1 MTQLINPTILVVGL
15 GKMGGTLVNGWLAQD
30 VDSKKIHVVEP
41 NPIQVMG
48 LNCKTL
54 NIYQGPREININ
66 FFPDIIL
73 FAIKPQ
79 IMDMVVPEYE
89 RFKEKSTYI
98 SIAAG
103 KNIAFF
109 ESLLGSDSSII
120 RTMPNTPASIG
131 EGITIACGNRNTSQ
145 KCKNYFFYLFE
156 TLGQT
161 EWINDEN
168 LMDAVTAVSGSGP
181 AYVFLLAE
189 TLANAGEKAGLD
201 KNMAQKLSIQTIIGS
216 SLMLRSSQENP
227 SVLRNN
233 VTSPG
238 GTTEAALS
246 ILMNEKGLN
255 SLICEAVET
264 AIKRSKALSN

>member
-1 MTQLINPTILVVGL
+1 MTRVINPTILIVGL
-15 GKMGGTLVNGWLAQD
+15 GKMGSALVNGWLGQN
-30 VDSKKIHVVEP
+30 VDPTKIHVIEP
-41 NPIQVMG
+41 NPNQIKE
-48 LNCKTL
+48 LNCKII
-54 NIYQGPREININ
+54 NFYKNPNEIDNG

-79 IMDMVVPEYE
+79 IMDSVVPEYQ
-89 RFKEKSTYI
+89 RFKEKSTFI

-103 KNIAFF
+103 KNILFF
-109 ESLLGSDSSII
+109 ESLLGNDSAII

-131 EGITIACGNRNTSQ
+131 EGITIACGNKNTSQ
-145 KCKNYFFYLFE
+145 KCKKYFFYLFE
-156 TLGQT
+156 AVGQA
-161 EWINDEN
+161 EWIVDEN
-168 LMDAVTAVSGSGP
+168 LMDAITAVSGSGP

-189 TLANAGEKAGLD
+189 TLSNAGVKAGLN
-201 KNMAQKLSIQTIIGS
+201 KNMAQKLSVQTIIGS
-216 SLMLRSSQENP
+216 SLMLKYSEENP

-264 AIKRSKALSN
+264 AIKRSRALSK

>member
-1 MTQLINPTILVVGL
+1 MTQKPTILIVGL
-15 GKMGGTLVNGWLAQD
+15 GKMGGALVNGWIAQD
-30 VDSKKIHVVEP
+30 IDPNKIHIVEP
-41 NPIQVMG
+41 DPNQVMA
-48 LNCKTL
+48 LDCETL
-54 NIYQGPREININ
+54 NVYQSPKEISNN
-66 FFPDIIL
+66 FYPDIIL

-79 IMDMVVPEYE
+79 IMDKVVPEYG

-131 EGITIACGNRNTSQ
+131 EGITIACGNKNTSQ

-156 TLGQT
+156 AVGQT

-168 LMDAVTAVSGSGP
+168 LMDAVTAISGSGP

-189 TLANAGEKAGLD
+189 TLANAGESAGLS

-216 SLMLRSSQENP
+216 SSMLKSSHQNP